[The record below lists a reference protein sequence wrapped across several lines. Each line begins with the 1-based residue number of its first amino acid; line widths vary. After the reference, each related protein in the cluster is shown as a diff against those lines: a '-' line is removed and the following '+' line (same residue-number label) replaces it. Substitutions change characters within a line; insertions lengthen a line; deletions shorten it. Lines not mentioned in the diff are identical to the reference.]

1 MKTIIQTKLQV
12 IADKKEKFVN
22 FTYQF
27 IIYNYVKLN
36 KLRMINLKNKSII
49 VTGGTKGIGAEITK
63 TFLRHD
69 AEVFILARQKPK
81 KLIKAKGKK
90 AIFVECDI
98 RDINS
103 IDAAVKNIK
112 TKTKSVDVL
121 INNAGGA
128 PLVKALSA
136 SNRFHQA
143 IIDLNLTAPLNVSQ
157 RFAKIMMKQKTVSN
171 IINIS
176 SVTANRPTPGSAAY
190 GAAKGGLVN
199 LTKTLAIEWAP
210 KIKVNSIVVGYI
222 ETENSLVHYG
232 SKKEM
237 NKIAKTIPMK
247 RMGKPSDIA
256 NACLFF
262 ASNLSEWV
270 TGASLDV
277 HGGGE
282 KPTYLEVAKPK

>member
-1 MKTIIQTKLQV
+1 MISENQRPV
-12 IADKKEKFVN
+12 GSN
-22 FTYQF
+22 FKARSEPAQ
-27 IIYNYVKLN
+27 ILEGIELHN
-36 KLRMINLKNKSII
+36 KNVI
-49 VTGGTKGIGAEITK
+49 VTGGYSGIGLETTRALK
-63 TFLRHD
+63 NCG
-69 AEVFILARQKPK
+69 ANVVVPARR
-81 KLIKAKGKK
+81 
-90 AIFVECDI
+90 
-98 RDINS
+98 RDIASKALEGIIASENIVEMDLADVS
-103 IDAAVKNIK
+103 SVQNFVNDYVKEGL
-112 TKTKSVDVL
+112 SLDLL

-128 PLVKALSA
+128 PLVKALSV
-136 SNRFHQA
+136 SNRFHEA

-199 LTKTLAIEWAP
+199 LTKTLAVEWAP

-247 RMGKPSDIA
+247 RMGKPSDVA

>member
-27 IIYNYVKLN
+27 IICNYVKLN
-36 KLRMINLKNKSII
+36 KLRMINLKNKSIV
-49 VTGGTKGIGAEITK
+49 VTGGTRGIGAEISK

-136 SNRFHQA
+136 SNRFHEA

-247 RMGKPSDIA
+247 RMGKPSDVA